1 MTREEDIYLL
11 ARKIKGVAVAVAAQN
26 EQEAAYLLSA
36 LTFGADPEF
45 IAQHNQVILAATKYK
60 DDSEMLE
67 IIASGLI
74 ESATKTRG
82 DI

>member
-36 LTFGADPEF
+36 LTFGVDPEF
-45 IAQHNQVILAATKYK
+45 IAQHNQVILAVTKYK